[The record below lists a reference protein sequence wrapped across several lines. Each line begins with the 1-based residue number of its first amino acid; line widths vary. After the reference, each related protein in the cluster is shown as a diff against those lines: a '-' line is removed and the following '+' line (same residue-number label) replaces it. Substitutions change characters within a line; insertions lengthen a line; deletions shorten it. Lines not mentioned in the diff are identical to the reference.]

1 MWKLVGMQWSISPV
15 WVCILFFCENIVTRK
30 KTAKKFCD
38 FLAEVY
44 AANAAEKEDTMKAFL
59 ILEDGNVFTGE
70 SIGAKREI
78 ISEIVFNT
86 GMTGYLEVLTDPSY
100 AGQSVVMT
108 YPLIGNYGICYED
121 MESHRPWLDGF
132 IVRELSRIPSNFR
145 NEESI
150 QSFLERNDIPGI
162 AGIDTRALVKLL
174 RNKGTMNG
182 MITTDENYKLEEVLA
197 KVHQYKVEKVVAKT
211 SRNDIKVIP
220 AQGEKKY
227 SVALMDYGLKNNI
240 PGSLSKRGCE
250 VTIYPAF
257 TKAEEVLK
265 NNPDGIMLS
274 NGPGDPKECEEII
287 TEVKNMFDS
296 KVPIFAICLGHQL
309 LALANGGD
317 TAKMKY
323 GHRGANHP
331 VKDLKSGRVYISTQ
345 NHGYMVK
352 EDSIRP
358 EVAEVSFINVNDKTV
373 EGLHYLGK
381 NVFSVQFHPEAYAG
395 PLDSEFL
402 FDEFINMMEVQ
413 G

>member
-1 MWKLVGMQWSISPV
+1 
-15 WVCILFFCENIVTRK
+15 
-30 KTAKKFCD
+30 
-38 FLAEVY
+38 
-44 AANAAEKEDTMKAFL
+44 MKAFL

-70 SIGAKREI
+70 SIGAQREI

-121 MESHRPWLDGF
+121 MESRKPWVDGF

-174 RNKGTMNG
+174 RSKGTMNG
-182 MITTDENYKLEEVLA
+182 MITTDTDYKLDEVIA
-197 KVHQYKVEKVVAKT
+197 KIHQYKVVNVIEKTTRKK
-211 SRNDIKVIP
+211 IEVIP
-220 AQGEKKY
+220 AEGEKKY
-227 SVALMDYGLKNNI
+227 KVALMDYGLKQNI
-240 PGSLSKRGCE
+240 PRCLAKRGCE
-250 VTIYPAF
+250 VTIYPGF

-265 NNPDGIMLS
+265 DKPDGIMLS
-274 NGPGDPKECEEII
+274 NGPGDPKECSEII
-287 TEVKNMFDS
+287 AEVKNLFDS
-296 KVPIFAICLGHQL
+296 NVPIFAICLGHQL

-317 TAKMKY
+317 TQKMKY

-331 VKDLKSGRVYISTQ
+331 VKDLKTGRVYISTQ

-352 EDSIRP
+352 EECIKP
-358 EVAEVSFINVNDKTV
+358 EIAEVSFVNVNDKTV

-381 NVFSVQFHPEAYAG
+381 NVFSVQFHPEACAG
-395 PLDSEFL
+395 PRDSEFL
-402 FDEFINMMEVQ
+402 FDEFIKMMEVQ

>member
-1 MWKLVGMQWSISPV
+1 
-15 WVCILFFCENIVTRK
+15 
-30 KTAKKFCD
+30 
-38 FLAEVY
+38 
-44 AANAAEKEDTMKAFL
+44 MKAFL

-70 SIGAKREI
+70 SIGAQREI

-121 MESHRPWLDGF
+121 MESHKPWLDGF

-150 QSFLERNDIPGI
+150 QSFLTRNGIPGV

-182 MITTDENYKLEEVLA
+182 MITTNENYDLEEVIA
-197 KVHQYKVEKVVAKT
+197 KIHQYKVEKVVAKT
-211 SRNDIKVIP
+211 SCKEARVIP
-220 AQGEKKY
+220 AIGERKY
-227 SVALMDYGLKNNI
+227 KVALMDYGLKNNI
-240 PGSLSKRGCE
+240 PRCLAKRGCE

-257 TKAEEVLK
+257 TKAEEVLS

-274 NGPGDPKECEEII
+274 NGPGDPKECTEII
-287 TEVKNMFDS
+287 AEVKNMFDS

-317 TAKMKY
+317 TEKMKY

-331 VKDLKSGRVYISTQ
+331 VKDLKTGRVYISTQ

-352 EDSIRP
+352 ADSLKP
-358 EVAEVSFINVNDKTV
+358 EVAEVSFINVNDRTV
-373 EGLHYLGK
+373 QGMHYLGK
-381 NVFSVQFHPEAYAG
+381 NVFSVQFHPEACAG
-395 PLDSEFL
+395 PMDSEFL
-402 FDEFINMMEVQ
+402 FNEFINMMEVQ
-413 G
+413 E

>member
-1 MWKLVGMQWSISPV
+1 
-15 WVCILFFCENIVTRK
+15 
-30 KTAKKFCD
+30 
-38 FLAEVY
+38 
-44 AANAAEKEDTMKAFL
+44 
-59 ILEDGNVFTGE
+59 
-70 SIGAKREI
+70 
-78 ISEIVFNT
+78 
-86 GMTGYLEVLTDPSY
+86 
-100 AGQSVVMT
+100 MT

-150 QSFLERNDIPGI
+150 QSFLERYDIPGI

-182 MITTDENYKLEEVLA
+182 MITTNVDYKLEEVLER
-197 KVHQYKVEKVVAKT
+197 VHQYNVAKVIAKT
-211 SRNDIKVIP
+211 TGKNKKVIP
-220 AQGEKKY
+220 VEGPVKY
-227 SVALMDYGLKNNI
+227 KVALLDYGMKNNI
-240 PGSLSKRGCE
+240 VRSLAKRGCE
-250 VTIYPAF
+250 VTVYPAF
-257 TKAEEVLK
+257 TKAEEILK
-265 NNPDGIMLS
+265 EQPDGIMLS
-274 NGPGDPKECEEII
+274 NGPGDPKECEEVI
-287 TEVKNMFDS
+287 TEVKKMFDS
-296 KVPIFAICLGHQL
+296 SVPIFAICLGHQL

-331 VKDLKSGRVYISTQ
+331 VKEIKSGRVYISTQ

-352 EDSIRP
+352 EESINP

-381 NVFSVQFHPEAYAG
+381 NVFSVQFHPEACAG
-395 PLDSEFL
+395 PMDSEFL
-402 FDEFINMMEVQ
+402 FDEFIHMMEVQ

>member
-1 MWKLVGMQWSISPV
+1 
-15 WVCILFFCENIVTRK
+15 
-30 KTAKKFCD
+30 
-38 FLAEVY
+38 
-44 AANAAEKEDTMKAFL
+44 MKAFL
-59 ILEDGNVFTGE
+59 ILEDGNVFAGE
-70 SIGAKREI
+70 SIGAQQEI

-121 MESHRPWLDGF
+121 MESHKPWASGF

-150 QSFLERNDIPGI
+150 QSFLERNHIPGI

-174 RNKGTMNG
+174 RNKGTMNS
-182 MITTDENYKLEEVLA
+182 MITTNTNYNLKEVLE
-197 KVHQYKVEKVVAKT
+197 KVHQYKVAKVVAKT
-211 SRNDIKVIP
+211 TGETIKVIP
-220 AQGEKKY
+220 AVGETKY
-227 SVALMDYGLKNNI
+227 KVALMDYGMKNNI
-240 PGSLSKRGCE
+240 PRSLAKRGCE

-257 TKAEEVLK
+257 TKAEEVLQS
-265 NNPDGIMLS
+265 NLSGIMLS

-287 TEVKNMFDS
+287 AEVKNLFEG

-317 TAKMKY
+317 TTKMKY

-381 NVFSVQFHPEAYAG
+381 NVFSVQFHPEACAG
-395 PLDSEFL
+395 PMDSEFL

-413 G
+413 K

>member
-1 MWKLVGMQWSISPV
+1 
-15 WVCILFFCENIVTRK
+15 
-30 KTAKKFCD
+30 
-38 FLAEVY
+38 
-44 AANAAEKEDTMKAFL
+44 MKAFL
-59 ILEDGNVFTGE
+59 ILEDGNVFIGE
-70 SIGAKREI
+70 SIGVQREI

-121 MESHRPWLDGF
+121 MESHKPWLDGF
-132 IVRELSRIPSNFR
+132 IVRELSRLPSNFR

-162 AGIDTRALVKLL
+162 SGIDTRALVKLL

-182 MITTDENYKLEEVLA
+182 MITTDANYQLEEVLA
-197 KVHQYKVEKVVAKT
+197 KVHQYTVAKVVAKT
-211 SRNDIKVIP
+211 TGEKKIVIP
-220 AQGEKKY
+220 AVGTQTKK
-227 SVALMDYGLKNNI
+227 VALMDYGMKNNI
-240 PGSLSKRGCE
+240 SRSLAKRGCE

-257 TKAEEVLK
+257 TKTEEVLK
-265 NNPDGIMLS
+265 DKPDGIMLS
-274 NGPGDPKECEEII
+274 NGPGDPKECEDII
-287 TEVKNMFDS
+287 AEVKKMFDS

-352 EDSIRP
+352 EDSIKK
-358 EVAEVSFINVNDKTV
+358 EVAEVSFVNVNDKTV

-381 NVFSVQFHPEAYAG
+381 NVFSVQFHPEACAG
-395 PLDSEFL
+395 PMDSEFL

>member
-1 MWKLVGMQWSISPV
+1 
-15 WVCILFFCENIVTRK
+15 
-30 KTAKKFCD
+30 
-38 FLAEVY
+38 
-44 AANAAEKEDTMKAFL
+44 MKAFL

-70 SIGAKREI
+70 SIGVQREM

-150 QSFLERNDIPGI
+150 QSFLERYDIPGI

-182 MITTDENYKLEEVLA
+182 MITTNVDYKLEEVLER
-197 KVHQYKVEKVVAKT
+197 VHQYNVAKVIAKT
-211 SRNDIKVIP
+211 TGKNKKVIP
-220 AQGEKKY
+220 VEGPVKY
-227 SVALMDYGLKNNI
+227 KVALLDYGMKNNI
-240 PGSLSKRGCE
+240 VRSLAKRGCE
-250 VTIYPAF
+250 VTVYPAF
-257 TKAEEVLK
+257 TKAEEILK
-265 NNPDGIMLS
+265 EQPDGIMLS
-274 NGPGDPKECEEII
+274 NGPGDPKECEEVI
-287 TEVKNMFDS
+287 TEVKKMFDS
-296 KVPIFAICLGHQL
+296 SVPIFAICLGHQL

-331 VKDLKSGRVYISTQ
+331 VKEIKSGRVYISTQ

-352 EDSIRP
+352 EESINP

-381 NVFSVQFHPEAYAG
+381 NVFSVQFHPEACAG
-395 PLDSEFL
+395 PMDSEFL
-402 FDEFINMMEVQ
+402 FDEFIHMMEVQ

>member
-1 MWKLVGMQWSISPV
+1 LNIYALIIIKYTKLAGIQWSISPV
-15 WVCILFFCENIVTRK
+15 WVSILFFCK
-30 KTAKKFCD
+30 KTENKKGIG
-38 FLAEVY
+38 
-44 AANAAEKEDTMKAFL
+44 DTMKAFL

-70 SIGAKREI
+70 SIGSQREI

-108 YPLIGNYGICYED
+108 YPLIGNYGICHED
-121 MESHRPWLDGF
+121 MESHKPWLDGF
-132 IVRELSRIPSNFR
+132 IVRELSRMPSNFR

-150 QSFLERNDIPGI
+150 QSFLKRNDIPGI
-162 AGIDTRALVKLL
+162 SGIDTRALVKLL

-182 MITTDENYKLEEVLA
+182 MITTNENYKLEEVLA
-197 KVHQYKVEKVVAKT
+197 EIQAYKVVGVVEKT
-211 SRNDIKVIP
+211 SGKNKTVIP
-220 AQGEKKY
+220 AVGKTTHR
-227 SVALMDYGLKNNI
+227 VALMDYGMKNNI
-240 PGSLSKRGCE
+240 YRSLAKRGCE

-265 NNPDGIMLS
+265 ENPDGIMLS
-274 NGPGDPKECEEII
+274 NGPGDPKECTEII
-287 TEVKNMFDS
+287 AEVKKMFDS
-296 KVPIFAICLGHQL
+296 TVPIFAICLGHQL

-317 TAKMKY
+317 TQKMKY

-352 EDSIRP
+352 EDSLKP
-358 EVAEVSFINVNDKTV
+358 EVAELSFVNVNDKTV

-381 NVFSVQFHPEAYAG
+381 NVFSVQFHPEACAG
-395 PLDSEFL
+395 PMDSEFL
-402 FDEFINMMEVQ
+402 FDEFIDMMEVQ
-413 G
+413 INA

>member
-1 MWKLVGMQWSISPV
+1 MEEL
-15 WVCILFFCENIVTRK
+15 
-30 KTAKKFCD
+30 
-38 FLAEVY
+38 
-44 AANAAEKEDTMKAFL
+44 MKAFL

-70 SIGAKREI
+70 SIGAQKEI

-121 MESHRPWLDGF
+121 MESHKPWVDGF

-145 NEESI
+145 NEEGI
-150 QSFLERNDIPGI
+150 QSFLARNEIPGI

-182 MITTDENYKLEEVLA
+182 MITTNADFKLEEVLA
-197 KVHQYKVEKVVAKT
+197 KVQQYKVAKVIAKT
-211 SRNDIKVIP
+211 SRTDVKVIP
-220 AQGEKKY
+220 AIGGTKY
-227 SVALMDYGLKNNI
+227 KVALMDYGLKGNI
-240 PGSLSKRGCE
+240 PRSLAKRGCE

-265 NNPDGIMLS
+265 DGPDGIMLS
-274 NGPGDPKECEEII
+274 NGPGDPKECGEVIR
-287 TEVKNMFDS
+287 EVKNLFDS
-296 KVPIFAICLGHQL
+296 EVPIFAICLGHQL

-317 TAKMKY
+317 TRKMKY

-345 NHGYMVK
+345 NHGYMVM
-352 EDSIRP
+352 EESLPREI
-358 EVAEVSFINVNDKTV
+358 AEVSFINVNDKTN
-373 EGLHYLGK
+373 EGMHYLGK
-381 NVFSVQFHPEAYAG
+381 NVFSVQFHPEACAG
-395 PLDSEFL
+395 PRDSEFL
-402 FDEFINMMEVQ
+402 FDEFIHMMEVQ
-413 G
+413 R

>member
-1 MWKLVGMQWSISPV
+1 MRISPV
-15 WVCILFFCENIVTRK
+15 NLGFVFFFFAIMKVTER
-30 KTAKKFCD
+30 
-38 FLAEVY
+38 
-44 AANAAEKEDTMKAFL
+44 EKGGTMKAFL

-70 SIGAKREI
+70 SIGAQKEI

-108 YPLIGNYGICYED
+108 YPLIGNYGICHED
-121 MESHRPWLDGF
+121 MESHKPWLDGF

-162 AGIDTRALVKLL
+162 SGIDTRALVKIL

-182 MITTDENYKLEEVLA
+182 MITTNEAYDKEVILE
-197 KVHQYKVEKVVAKT
+197 KIRQYSVAKVVAKT
-211 SRNDIKVIP
+211 TCENKINVPSVDTN
-220 AQGEKKY
+220 KKIY
-227 SVALMDYGLKNNI
+227 KVALMDYGMKNNI
-240 PGSLSKRGCE
+240 ARSLAQRGCE

-265 NNPDGIMLS
+265 DQPDGIMLS
-274 NGPGDPKECEEII
+274 NGPGDPKECVEII
-287 TEVKNMFDS
+287 EEVKKMFDS

-317 TAKMKY
+317 TQKMKY

-352 EDSIRP
+352 EESIRP
-358 EVAEVSFINVNDKTV
+358 ELAEVSFINVNDKTV

-381 NVFSVQFHPEAYAG
+381 NVFSVQFHPEACAG
-395 PLDSEFL
+395 PRDSEFL
-402 FDEFINMMEVQ
+402 FDEFIQMMEVQ
-413 G
+413 E